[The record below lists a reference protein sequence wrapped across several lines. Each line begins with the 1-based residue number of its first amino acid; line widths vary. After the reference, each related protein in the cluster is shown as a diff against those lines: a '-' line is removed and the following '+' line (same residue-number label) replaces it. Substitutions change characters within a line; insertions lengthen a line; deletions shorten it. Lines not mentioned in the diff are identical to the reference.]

1 MSYVSLKEG
10 EEEKEG
16 FDKLCNDL
24 APLETVQFF
33 ITAVN
38 QSDYDPDFLTL
49 LERVFLVNMHE
60 ADGPTLVSII
70 SAHSDW
76 A

>member
-49 LERVFLVNMHE
+49 LE
-60 ADGPTLVSII
+60 
-70 SAHSDW
+70 
-76 A
+76 